1 MIFTQRSACLRYN
14 ASNMRIAIAVL
25 IGLSFFTGSL
35 AHAQS
40 PTSRPAVSG
49 RLGTPIQLFNGKD
62 LSGWIWFQPAPTT
75 RSVAAP
81 LASIGEVWTVKDG
94 VLHCKGSPTGY
105 IRTER
110 EFENYIL
117 KLEQRHV
124 ARGNGGILFAITGA
138 DKLWPKSLEAQG
150 QTDNTGD
157 IRGIANWELTADQ
170 DRLENGRIRKIGPN
184 SEKPTGQWD
193 TIEVIVDGGQIT
205 ITVNGQVQ
213 NAASTTQSLK
223 GKIGLQSEGGEMEFR
238 AIELTPIDRI
248 SDRPTPRAIPSLQPP
263 AQPPRGGAVED
274 RLLLERP
281 TTSESP

>member
-1 MIFTQRSACLRYN
+1 
-14 ASNMRIAIAVL
+14 MRIAIAAL
-25 IGLSFFTGSL
+25 IGWTFCIGSL

-62 LSGWIWFQPAPTT
+62 LGGWIWFQPAPA
-75 RSVAAP
+75 SNDSGAAP
-81 LASIGEVWTVKDG
+81 VASIGDVWTAKDG
-94 VLHCKGSPTGY
+94 ILHCKGSPTGY

-117 KLEQRHV
+117 KVEQRHV
-124 ARGNGGILFAITGA
+124 ARGNGGILFAITGP

-184 SEKPTGQWD
+184 SEKPIGQWD

-223 GKIGLQSEGGEMEFR
+223 GTIGLQSEGGEMEFR
-238 AIELTPIDRI
+238 VIELTPIDRI
-248 SDRPTPRAIPSLQPP
+248 SDRPMPRAIPSRQPP
-263 AQPPRGGAVED
+263 AQPPRGGAIED
-274 RLLLERP
+274 RLRLERP